1 LLWFESNGSHRH
13 RRVTPSDSPPD
24 AARRIL
30 RARLVARRRALTP
43 AERAHAARAVAAQA
57 LRCLPL
63 HAGKRV
69 AIYASLASELDTTPL
84 IELARERGCELYLP
98 RIDRPRSARG
108 MRFLA
113 MGGALRRNRLGI
125 DEPEPAAARIGARWL
140 DLVLLPLVGFD
151 RSGVRLGTG
160 GGYYDRAFAFRNH
173 RHAWHAPRLVGL
185 AYAFQEVER
194 IGAAAH
200 DVRMDAVITDEGVI
214 QCSTG

>member
-1 LLWFESNGSHRH
+1 M
-13 RRVTPSDSPPD
+13 TPSDSAPD
-24 AARRIL
+24 AARRAL
-30 RARLVARRRALTP
+30 RARLAARRRSLTP
-43 AERAHAARAVAAQA
+43 GERAHAAHEVARHAIRA
-57 LRCLPL
+57 LPL
-63 HAGKRV
+63 NAGARV
-69 AIYASLASELDTTPL
+69 AIYASLPSELDTTPL
-84 IELARERGCELYLP
+84 IELALGRGCRLYLP

-125 DEPEPAAARIGARWL
+125 DEPDPAAAGIRARWL

-160 GGYYDRAFAFRNH
+160 GGFYDRAFAFRNH
-173 RHAWHAPRLVGL
+173 RRAWHAPRLVGL
-185 AYAFQEVER
+185 GYAFQELKHIE
-194 IGAAAH
+194 AAAH